1 MTEAYELTATEGLR
15 AMEAG
20 KLTAEAWVVSC
31 LERIRDREQT
41 VLAWEHLDG
50 DRALARARELDKA
63 GGGGLAAGVPFGAK
77 DIIDTADMPTAYG
90 SPIHEGHRP
99 GRDAGCIAITR
110 AAGAVLLGKTVSTEF
125 GHRYPGKTR
134 NPFNPAHTPGG
145 SSSGSAAAVGDKM
158 IPLAYGTQTTGSVIR
173 PAAFCG
179 TVGYKPTYGDFNNN
193 GVMPNS
199 PSIDTLGAMVRSVE
213 DLALVRS
220 VLLEEPLVALKPP
233 AMAGLKIGFYR
244 SPFWDRA
251 EGYTQSHL
259 EHAAKRLSGLGAKV
273 TDLELPGIDADFER
287 LFRVI
292 SGFEFSRT
300 VSWERFNRL
309 GALSADL
316 RDGRMKEGMETPYED
331 YRKGTRRL
339 ERLRLEIDDVLDGY
353 DVLITPSAPGEA
365 PKGLRK
371 TGNAIFNSIWTALGT
386 PAVTLPVFEGP
397 SGLPIGLQLIAGRF
411 KDRRLF
417 DIAEAVM
424 KALSEGGSQ
433 KAETP

>member
-1 MTEAYELTATEGLR
+1 MSEPHELTATEGLR
-15 AMEAG
+15 AMDAG
-20 KLTAEAWVVSC
+20 KLTAEAWVASC
-31 LERIRDREQT
+31 LERIEDREQT
-41 VLAWEHLDG
+41 VLAWEYLDRDG
-50 DRALARARELDKA
+50 ALARARALDKA
-63 GGGGLAAGVPFGAK
+63 GGGGIAAGVPFGAK

-90 SPIHEGHRP
+90 TPIHQGHRP
-99 GRDAGCIAITR
+99 GRDAGCVAITR
-110 AAGAVLLGKTVSTEF
+110 AAGAILLGKTVTTEF

-134 NPFNPAHTPGG
+134 NPCNPAHTPGG

-199 PSIDTLGAMVRSVE
+199 PTIDTLGAMVRSVE

-220 VLLEEPLVALKPP
+220 VLLEEPLATVKPP
-233 AMAGLKIGFYR
+233 AVKDLKIGFYR

-259 EHAAKRLSGLGAKV
+259 EDAARRLSATGAKLS
-273 TDLELPGIDADFER
+273 DLELPGIDADFEK
-287 LFRVI
+287 LFRLI

-309 GALSADL
+309 GALSAVL
-316 RDGRMKEGMETPYED
+316 REGRMKDGLDASYGE
-331 YRKGTRRL
+331 YRKATRRL
-339 ERLRLEIDDVLDGY
+339 DRLRLDVDDVLDGY
-353 DVLITPSAPGEA
+353 DVLITPSAPGEP
-365 PKGLRK
+365 PKGLES

-386 PAVTLPVFEGP
+386 PAVTLPLFEGP
-397 SGLPIGLQLIAGRF
+397 SGLPVGLQLIAGRF

-417 DIAEAVM
+417 DIADAVM
-424 KALSEGGSQ
+424 KALG
-433 KAETP
+433 

>member
-1 MTEAYELTATEGLR
+1 MAEAYELTVTEGLR

-20 KLTAEAWVVSC
+20 KLTAEAWVASC
-31 LERIRDREQT
+31 LERIREREQT
-41 VLAWEHLDG
+41 VLAWEYLDG
-50 DRALARARELDKA
+50 DGALARARELDKA

-90 SPIHEGHRP
+90 SPIHQGHRP
-99 GRDAGCIAITR
+99 GRDAGCVAITR
-110 AAGAVLLGKTVSTEF
+110 AAGAVLLGKTVTTEF

-134 NPFNPAHTPGG
+134 NPFNLAHTPGG

-199 PSIDTLGAMVRSVE
+199 PTLDTLGAIVRSVK

-220 VLLEEPLVALKPP
+220 MLLEEPLAPLKPP
-233 AMAGLKIGFYR
+233 AMGELRIGFYR

-251 EGYTQSHL
+251 ERYTQSHL
-259 EHAAKRLSGLGAKV
+259 ERAASTLSGMVAKM
-273 TDLELPGIDADFER
+273 TELELPGIDAGFEK

-300 VSWERFNRL
+300 VSWERFNRP
-309 GALSADL
+309 GELSAVL
-316 RDGRMKEGMETPYED
+316 RDGRMKDGLETAYED
-331 YRKGTRRL
+331 YRKATRRL
-339 ERLRLEIDDVLDGY
+339 EQMRLQADDALDGY
-353 DVLITPSAPGEA
+353 DALITPSAPGE
-365 PKGLRK
+365 PPQGLET

-386 PAVTLPVFEGP
+386 PAVTLPLFEGP
-397 SGLPIGLQLIAGRF
+397 TGLPVGLQLVAGRF
-411 KDRRLF
+411 RDRRLF
-417 DIAEAVM
+417 DVAEALRR
-424 KALSEGGSQ
+424 ALGRG
-433 KAETP
+433 

>member
-1 MTEAYELTATEGLR
+1 MTDAYQLTATEGLK
-15 AMEAG
+15 AIAGG
-20 KLTAEAWVVSC
+20 KLTAEAWVRSC
-31 LERIRDREQT
+31 LERIQDREPT
-41 VLAWEHLDG
+41 VQAWEYLDRDG
-50 DRALARARELDKA
+50 ALARAREIDMA
-63 GGGGLAAGVPFGAK
+63 GGGGLAAGVPFGVK

-90 SPIHEGHRP
+90 TPIHEGHRP
-99 GRDAGCIAITR
+99 GRDAGCVAITR
-110 AAGAVLLGKTVSTEF
+110 AAGAVLLGKTVTTEF

-179 TVGYKPTYGDFNNN
+179 TVGYKPSYGDFNNN

-199 PSIDTLGAMVRSVE
+199 PTLDTLGAIVRSVE

-220 VLLEEPLVALKPP
+220 VLLEEPLAALKPP
-233 AMAGLKIGFYR
+233 SVGDLKIGFYR

-259 EHAAKRLSGLGAKV
+259 EDTARKLSRIGARM
-273 TDLELPGIDADFER
+273 TDLELPGIEANFER
-287 LFRVI
+287 LFRTI

-309 GALSADL
+309 GALSAVL
-316 RDGRMKEGMETPYED
+316 RDGRMKDGLQASYAD
-331 YRKGTRRL
+331 YRQATRRL
-339 ERLRLEIDDVLDGY
+339 ERLRLEADDVLDGY
-353 DVLITPSAPGEA
+353 DVLITPSAPGE
-365 PKGLRK
+365 PPQGLK
-371 TGNAIFNSIWTALGT
+371 TTGNAIFNSIWTALGT
-386 PAVTLPVFEGP
+386 PAVTLPLFKGP
-397 SGLPIGLQLIAGRF
+397 SGLPVGLQLIAGRF

-417 DIAEAVM
+417 DVADAVM
-424 KALSEGGSQ
+424 KALG
-433 KAETP
+433 

>member
-1 MTEAYELTATEGLR
+1 MTEAYELTVTEGLR

-20 KLTAEAWVVSC
+20 KLTAEAWVASC
-31 LERIRDREQT
+31 LERIGKREQT
-41 VLAWEHLDG
+41 VLAWEYLDRDG
-50 DRALARARELDKA
+50 ALARARELDKA
-63 GGGGLAAGVPFGAK
+63 GRGGPAAGVPFGVK

-90 SPIHEGHRP
+90 SPIHKGHRP
-99 GRDAGCIAITR
+99 GRDAGCVAITR

-199 PSIDTLGAMVRSVE
+199 PTIDTLGVMVRSVE

-220 VLLEEPLVALKPP
+220 VLLEEPLAALKPP
-233 AMAGLKIGFYR
+233 AIGDLKIGFYR

-251 EGYTQSHL
+251 EGYTQKHV
-259 EHAAKRLSGLGAKV
+259 EHAARKLSKMGATV
-273 TDLELPGIDADFER
+273 TDLELPGINAEFEN
-287 LFRVI
+287 LFRVL

-309 GALSADL
+309 DALSADL
-316 RDGRMKEGMETPYED
+316 REGRMKDGMQTAYED
-331 YRKGTRRL
+331 YRKSTRRL
-339 ERLRLEIDDVLDGY
+339 ERLRLETDDVLDGY
-353 DVLITPSAPGEA
+353 DVLITPSAPGE
-365 PKGLRK
+365 PPEGLK
-371 TGNAIFNSIWTALGT
+371 TTGNAIFNSVWTALGT
-386 PAVTLPVFEGP
+386 PAVTLPLFEGP
-397 SGLPIGLQLIAGRF
+397 TGLPVGLQLVAGRF

-417 DIAEAVM
+417 DIAEVVIKTLA
-424 KALSEGGSQ
+424 
-433 KAETP
+433 

>member
-1 MTEAYELTATEGLR
+1 MTDAYQLTATEGLK
-15 AMEAG
+15 AIAGG
-20 KLTAEAWVVSC
+20 KLTAEAWVRSC
-31 LERIRDREQT
+31 LERIQDREPT
-41 VLAWEHLDG
+41 VQAWEYLDHDG
-50 DRALARARELDKA
+50 ALARARKIDRA

-99 GRDAGCIAITR
+99 GRDAGCVAITR
-110 AAGAVLLGKTVSTEF
+110 AAGAVLLGKTVTTEF

-134 NPFNPAHTPGG
+134 NPFNPMHTPGG

-179 TVGYKPTYGDFNNN
+179 TVGYKPSYGDFNNN

-199 PSIDTLGAMVRSVE
+199 PTLDTLGAIVRSVE

-220 VLLEEPLVALKPP
+220 VLLEEPLAALKPP
-233 AMAGLKIGFYR
+233 SVGDLRIGFYR
-244 SPFWDRA
+244 SPFWNRA

-259 EHAAKRLSGLGAKV
+259 EDTSRKLSRIGARM
-273 TDLELPGIDADFER
+273 TDLELPGIDANFEK
-287 LFRVI
+287 LFRTI

-309 GALSADL
+309 GSLSAVL
-316 RDGRMKEGMETPYED
+316 REGRMKDGLEASYAD
-331 YRKGTRRL
+331 YRQATRRL
-339 ERLRLEIDDVLDGY
+339 ERLRLEADVVLDGY
-353 DVLITPSAPGEA
+353 DVLITPSAPGE
-365 PKGLRK
+365 PPQGLK
-371 TGNAIFNSIWTALGT
+371 TTGNAIFNSIWTALGT
-386 PAVTLPVFEGP
+386 PAVTLPLFKGP
-397 SGLPIGLQLIAGRF
+397 SGLPVGLQLIAGRF

-417 DIAEAVM
+417 DVAEAVM
-424 KALSEGGSQ
+424 KALG
-433 KAETP
+433 

>member
-1 MTEAYELTATEGLR
+1 MTEAFELTATEGLR

-20 KLTAEAWVVSC
+20 ELTAEAWVASC

-41 VLAWEHLDG
+41 VLAWEYLDR
-50 DRALARARELDKA
+50 DRALARARDLDRA
-63 GGGGLAAGVPFGAK
+63 GGGGLATGVPFGAK

-90 SPIHEGHRP
+90 SPIHQGHRP
-99 GRDAGCIAITR
+99 DRDAGCVAITR
-110 AAGAVLLGKTVSTEF
+110 AAGAVLLGKTVTTEF

-199 PSIDTLGAMVRSVE
+199 PTIDTLGAMVRSVE

-220 VLLEEPLVALKPP
+220 VLLEEPLAALKPP
-233 AMAGLKIGFYR
+233 AMGDLNIGFYR

-251 EGYTQSHL
+251 EGYTQSHV
-259 EHAAKRLSGLGAKV
+259 ENAAKRLSGMGARM
-273 TDLELPGIDADFER
+273 TDLKLPGIDADFEN
-287 LFRVI
+287 LFRLI

-316 RDGRMKEGMETPYED
+316 REGRMKEGMETAYED

-353 DVLITPSAPGEA
+353 DVLITLSAPGEP
-365 PKGLRK
+365 PKGLRT

-397 SGLPIGLQLIAGRF
+397 SGLPVGLQLIAGRS

-417 DIAEAVM
+417 DIAKAVM
-424 KALSEGGSQ
+424 KALG
-433 KAETP
+433 